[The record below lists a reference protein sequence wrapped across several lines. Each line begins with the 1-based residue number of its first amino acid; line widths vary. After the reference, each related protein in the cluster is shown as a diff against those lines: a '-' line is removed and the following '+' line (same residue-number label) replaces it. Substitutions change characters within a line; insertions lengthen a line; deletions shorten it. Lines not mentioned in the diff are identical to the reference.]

1 MAIQQIDGGV
11 IFAVKVV
18 PASSRTGLC
27 GLLDGMVKIK
37 LSAAPEKGKAN
48 QALRE
53 FLAKQLGVKKNSIS
67 IIAGETSPVKKIQ
80 VLGISAQSLSEKLKS
95 G

>member
-1 MAIQQIDGGV
+1 MAIQQIEGGA

-48 QALRE
+48 QALLG

-67 IIAGETSPVKKIQ
+67 IISGKTRAVKKIQ
-80 VLGISAQSLSEKLKS
+80 VLGVSAETVSEKLKS
-95 G
+95 